1 MRKSTIL
8 VFWVGGLLFTVI
20 GVILLLQT
28 PLQEIEAPSSL
39 SLQSPVMIPLFL
51 LFIAGVSDRIAWIGA
66 LILQIRLGAWGWLVA
81 AIVLG
86 GFGTLA
92 FLVFGPDEYG
102 SENDYDALAD
112 YSDYGD
118 YGSPV

>member
-20 GVILLLQT
+20 GAILLIQT
-28 PLQEIEAPSSL
+28 PLQEIEAPASL
-39 SLQSPVMIPLFL
+39 TLQSPLMIPVFL
-51 LFIAGVSDRIAWIGA
+51 LLIAGVSNLIAWIGA
-66 LILQIRLGAWGWLVA
+66 LILLIRLGAWGWVVA
-81 AIVLG
+81 IIVLSG
-86 GFGTLA
+86 IGMLA

-102 SENDYDALAD
+102 PENDYDALAD
-112 YSDYGD
+112 YGD